1 MKKLLCL
8 MLQLLVLLPLAA
20 VLLPQ
25 AMSAEESGEDVVEF
39 VLHKR
44 MIRDI
49 DYNDQ
54 FEYHEND
61 GLAISEEAGE
71 TADIISQTVPL
82 NGATFAIYDM
92 TDYYH
97 EKKAAENMTPKEFV
111 QQIAETN
118 RNNIRQLI
126 TEERLVQ
133 IGTSVT
139 TGKDTVGGLGDGIAR
154 IKAPKK
160 NQDRDAVYLI
170 FEESIDPEVGLDVDI
185 DQTAIPIAAIL
196 PIYHP
201 TESSEELQEIHI
213 YPKNVGYLRDPYFF
227 KYGRQRGTTEKGKP
241 LEGAVFAL
249 YQMIEGGK
257 YYLDMAPA
265 NDLKN
270 QWIKPADNDPLND
283 KNVSEFI
290 SDKEGLVT
298 TGQRFLPS
306 GTYYFE
312 ELKGVEGY
320 EMDEASK
327 RIEVIIPEFWVDAK
341 GQPQYVVV
349 NGQEMAELESGK
361 VPVSAY
367 ESATPRVYNETV
379 KETTDK
385 PKEPSGPSNPGQ
397 SGKWSVFPQTN
408 EARTLI
414 SLLGILLLLGAVLL
428 IKKERGEK
436 MNKKMIVTGMSV
448 LLLVTAGIGIFG
460 NGKLVKA
467 EEVAQKPSE
476 VTITLHKKGFSSVPE
491 ERPNSGLVSTDFGEE
506 NIPGVDFDLF
516 DVTEVYYD
524 LIRDNPLTPE
534 REDGLNSAEA
544 IEWIQKRHTE
554 SWFLKYRLTSI
565 DKQTTN
571 EAGEAVFSTVQVT
584 EEAPSSRD
592 KVYLFLETYSPAHIS
607 RIASPMVVMMPV
619 MMPDMVDGVWD
630 GSTWKD
636 TYNTDVHL
644 YPKNEIREADKQ
656 MNVEESDLRQVTI
669 INEAGEQETISY
681 IDLERGKTA
690 SYTITAPIPYFIDS
704 VLENGSAVIKNY
716 KITDTPTVGLT
727 YYDQEIEVRAGETIL
742 TKGQDYI
749 VEVVSNGFVVTILTE
764 ENGVAKVDTLGRLA
778 DARGGDLTITYNLKV
793 STELEADDFHNNTA
807 VIEIGRNDEFD
818 YEEGVEPPEKVT
830 TGGRKFEKYDA
841 SSSELLKDARFELWN
856 EDRSEYAIF
865 YKGESP
871 LAVYESGA
879 DRIEWAT
886 SGQATEFVADGNG
899 YFEVQGLDYGTYQM
913 KETMAPEGYVLP
925 TGEAAFTE
933 FIISYGSYNEEI
945 QIVGVENP
953 GPERVPNMK
962 RGSLPATGGNG
973 LLAFLLIGISLM
985 IGAYSWY
992 RKSKMK
998 SEV

>member
-1 MKKLLCL
+1 
-8 MLQLLVLLPLAA
+8 
-20 VLLPQ
+20 
-25 AMSAEESGEDVVEF
+25 
-39 VLHKR
+39 
-44 MIRDI
+44 
-49 DYNDQ
+49 
-54 FEYHEND
+54 
-61 GLAISEEAGE
+61 
-71 TADIISQTVPL
+71 
-82 NGATFAIYDM
+82 
-92 TDYYH
+92 
-97 EKKAAENMTPKEFV
+97 
-111 QQIAETN
+111 
-118 RNNIRQLI
+118 
-126 TEERLVQ
+126 
-133 IGTSVT
+133 
-139 TGKDTVGGLGDGIAR
+139 
-154 IKAPKK
+154 
-160 NQDRDAVYLI
+160 
-170 FEESIDPEVGLDVDI
+170 
-185 DQTAIPIAAIL
+185 
-196 PIYHP
+196 
-201 TESSEELQEIHI
+201 
-213 YPKNVGYLRDPYFF
+213 
-227 KYGRQRGTTEKGKP
+227 
-241 LEGAVFAL
+241 
-249 YQMIEGGK
+249 
-257 YYLDMAPA
+257 
-265 NDLKN
+265 
-270 QWIKPADNDPLND
+270 
-283 KNVSEFI
+283 
-290 SDKEGLVT
+290 
-298 TGQRFLPS
+298 
-306 GTYYFE
+306 
-312 ELKGVEGY
+312 
-320 EMDEASK
+320 
-327 RIEVIIPEFWVDAK
+327 
-341 GQPQYVVV
+341 
-349 NGQEMAELESGK
+349 
-361 VPVSAY
+361 
-367 ESATPRVYNETV
+367 
-379 KETTDK
+379 
-385 PKEPSGPSNPGQ
+385 
-397 SGKWSVFPQTN
+397 
-408 EARTLI
+408 
-414 SLLGILLLLGAVLL
+414 
-428 IKKERGEK
+428 

-491 ERPNSGLVSTDFGEE
+491 ERPNSGLGSTDFGEE

>member
-283 KNVSEFI
+283 KNVSKFI

-962 RGSLPATGGNG
+962 RGSLSATGGNG

>member
-1 MKKLLCL
+1 
-8 MLQLLVLLPLAA
+8 
-20 VLLPQ
+20 
-25 AMSAEESGEDVVEF
+25 
-39 VLHKR
+39 
-44 MIRDI
+44 
-49 DYNDQ
+49 
-54 FEYHEND
+54 
-61 GLAISEEAGE
+61 
-71 TADIISQTVPL
+71 
-82 NGATFAIYDM
+82 
-92 TDYYH
+92 
-97 EKKAAENMTPKEFV
+97 
-111 QQIAETN
+111 
-118 RNNIRQLI
+118 
-126 TEERLVQ
+126 
-133 IGTSVT
+133 
-139 TGKDTVGGLGDGIAR
+139 
-154 IKAPKK
+154 
-160 NQDRDAVYLI
+160 
-170 FEESIDPEVGLDVDI
+170 
-185 DQTAIPIAAIL
+185 
-196 PIYHP
+196 
-201 TESSEELQEIHI
+201 
-213 YPKNVGYLRDPYFF
+213 
-227 KYGRQRGTTEKGKP
+227 
-241 LEGAVFAL
+241 
-249 YQMIEGGK
+249 
-257 YYLDMAPA
+257 
-265 NDLKN
+265 
-270 QWIKPADNDPLND
+270 
-283 KNVSEFI
+283 
-290 SDKEGLVT
+290 
-298 TGQRFLPS
+298 
-306 GTYYFE
+306 
-312 ELKGVEGY
+312 
-320 EMDEASK
+320 
-327 RIEVIIPEFWVDAK
+327 
-341 GQPQYVVV
+341 
-349 NGQEMAELESGK
+349 
-361 VPVSAY
+361 
-367 ESATPRVYNETV
+367 
-379 KETTDK
+379 
-385 PKEPSGPSNPGQ
+385 
-397 SGKWSVFPQTN
+397 
-408 EARTLI
+408 
-414 SLLGILLLLGAVLL
+414 
-428 IKKERGEK
+428 

-491 ERPNSGLVSTDFGEE
+491 ERLNSGLVSTDFGEE

>member
-1 MKKLLCL
+1 
-8 MLQLLVLLPLAA
+8 
-20 VLLPQ
+20 
-25 AMSAEESGEDVVEF
+25 
-39 VLHKR
+39 
-44 MIRDI
+44 
-49 DYNDQ
+49 
-54 FEYHEND
+54 
-61 GLAISEEAGE
+61 
-71 TADIISQTVPL
+71 
-82 NGATFAIYDM
+82 
-92 TDYYH
+92 
-97 EKKAAENMTPKEFV
+97 
-111 QQIAETN
+111 
-118 RNNIRQLI
+118 
-126 TEERLVQ
+126 
-133 IGTSVT
+133 
-139 TGKDTVGGLGDGIAR
+139 
-154 IKAPKK
+154 
-160 NQDRDAVYLI
+160 
-170 FEESIDPEVGLDVDI
+170 
-185 DQTAIPIAAIL
+185 
-196 PIYHP
+196 
-201 TESSEELQEIHI
+201 
-213 YPKNVGYLRDPYFF
+213 
-227 KYGRQRGTTEKGKP
+227 
-241 LEGAVFAL
+241 
-249 YQMIEGGK
+249 
-257 YYLDMAPA
+257 
-265 NDLKN
+265 
-270 QWIKPADNDPLND
+270 
-283 KNVSEFI
+283 
-290 SDKEGLVT
+290 
-298 TGQRFLPS
+298 
-306 GTYYFE
+306 
-312 ELKGVEGY
+312 
-320 EMDEASK
+320 
-327 RIEVIIPEFWVDAK
+327 
-341 GQPQYVVV
+341 
-349 NGQEMAELESGK
+349 
-361 VPVSAY
+361 
-367 ESATPRVYNETV
+367 
-379 KETTDK
+379 
-385 PKEPSGPSNPGQ
+385 
-397 SGKWSVFPQTN
+397 
-408 EARTLI
+408 
-414 SLLGILLLLGAVLL
+414 
-428 IKKERGEK
+428 
-436 MNKKMIVTGMSV
+436 MIVTGMSV

-913 KETMAPEGYVLP
+913 KETMAPE
-925 TGEAAFTE
+925 
-933 FIISYGSYNEEI
+933 
-945 QIVGVENP
+945 
-953 GPERVPNMK
+953 RVPNMK

>member
-1 MKKLLCL
+1 
-8 MLQLLVLLPLAA
+8 
-20 VLLPQ
+20 
-25 AMSAEESGEDVVEF
+25 
-39 VLHKR
+39 
-44 MIRDI
+44 
-49 DYNDQ
+49 
-54 FEYHEND
+54 
-61 GLAISEEAGE
+61 
-71 TADIISQTVPL
+71 
-82 NGATFAIYDM
+82 
-92 TDYYH
+92 
-97 EKKAAENMTPKEFV
+97 
-111 QQIAETN
+111 
-118 RNNIRQLI
+118 
-126 TEERLVQ
+126 
-133 IGTSVT
+133 
-139 TGKDTVGGLGDGIAR
+139 
-154 IKAPKK
+154 
-160 NQDRDAVYLI
+160 
-170 FEESIDPEVGLDVDI
+170 
-185 DQTAIPIAAIL
+185 
-196 PIYHP
+196 
-201 TESSEELQEIHI
+201 
-213 YPKNVGYLRDPYFF
+213 
-227 KYGRQRGTTEKGKP
+227 
-241 LEGAVFAL
+241 
-249 YQMIEGGK
+249 
-257 YYLDMAPA
+257 
-265 NDLKN
+265 
-270 QWIKPADNDPLND
+270 
-283 KNVSEFI
+283 
-290 SDKEGLVT
+290 
-298 TGQRFLPS
+298 
-306 GTYYFE
+306 
-312 ELKGVEGY
+312 
-320 EMDEASK
+320 
-327 RIEVIIPEFWVDAK
+327 
-341 GQPQYVVV
+341 
-349 NGQEMAELESGK
+349 
-361 VPVSAY
+361 
-367 ESATPRVYNETV
+367 
-379 KETTDK
+379 
-385 PKEPSGPSNPGQ
+385 
-397 SGKWSVFPQTN
+397 
-408 EARTLI
+408 
-414 SLLGILLLLGAVLL
+414 
-428 IKKERGEK
+428 
-436 MNKKMIVTGMSV
+436 MIVTGMSV

-491 ERPNSGLVSTDFGEE
+491 ERLNSGLVSTDFGEE

>member
-1 MKKLLCL
+1 
-8 MLQLLVLLPLAA
+8 
-20 VLLPQ
+20 
-25 AMSAEESGEDVVEF
+25 
-39 VLHKR
+39 
-44 MIRDI
+44 
-49 DYNDQ
+49 
-54 FEYHEND
+54 
-61 GLAISEEAGE
+61 
-71 TADIISQTVPL
+71 
-82 NGATFAIYDM
+82 
-92 TDYYH
+92 
-97 EKKAAENMTPKEFV
+97 
-111 QQIAETN
+111 
-118 RNNIRQLI
+118 
-126 TEERLVQ
+126 
-133 IGTSVT
+133 
-139 TGKDTVGGLGDGIAR
+139 
-154 IKAPKK
+154 
-160 NQDRDAVYLI
+160 
-170 FEESIDPEVGLDVDI
+170 
-185 DQTAIPIAAIL
+185 
-196 PIYHP
+196 
-201 TESSEELQEIHI
+201 
-213 YPKNVGYLRDPYFF
+213 
-227 KYGRQRGTTEKGKP
+227 
-241 LEGAVFAL
+241 
-249 YQMIEGGK
+249 
-257 YYLDMAPA
+257 
-265 NDLKN
+265 
-270 QWIKPADNDPLND
+270 
-283 KNVSEFI
+283 
-290 SDKEGLVT
+290 
-298 TGQRFLPS
+298 
-306 GTYYFE
+306 
-312 ELKGVEGY
+312 
-320 EMDEASK
+320 
-327 RIEVIIPEFWVDAK
+327 
-341 GQPQYVVV
+341 
-349 NGQEMAELESGK
+349 
-361 VPVSAY
+361 
-367 ESATPRVYNETV
+367 
-379 KETTDK
+379 
-385 PKEPSGPSNPGQ
+385 
-397 SGKWSVFPQTN
+397 
-408 EARTLI
+408 
-414 SLLGILLLLGAVLL
+414 
-428 IKKERGEK
+428 
-436 MNKKMIVTGMSV
+436 MIVTGMSV

-491 ERPNSGLVSTDFGEE
+491 ERPNSGFVSTDFGEE

-749 VEVVSNGFVVTILTE
+749 VEVVNNGFVVTILTE

>member
-1 MKKLLCL
+1 
-8 MLQLLVLLPLAA
+8 
-20 VLLPQ
+20 
-25 AMSAEESGEDVVEF
+25 
-39 VLHKR
+39 
-44 MIRDI
+44 
-49 DYNDQ
+49 
-54 FEYHEND
+54 
-61 GLAISEEAGE
+61 
-71 TADIISQTVPL
+71 
-82 NGATFAIYDM
+82 
-92 TDYYH
+92 
-97 EKKAAENMTPKEFV
+97 
-111 QQIAETN
+111 
-118 RNNIRQLI
+118 
-126 TEERLVQ
+126 
-133 IGTSVT
+133 
-139 TGKDTVGGLGDGIAR
+139 
-154 IKAPKK
+154 
-160 NQDRDAVYLI
+160 
-170 FEESIDPEVGLDVDI
+170 
-185 DQTAIPIAAIL
+185 
-196 PIYHP
+196 
-201 TESSEELQEIHI
+201 
-213 YPKNVGYLRDPYFF
+213 
-227 KYGRQRGTTEKGKP
+227 
-241 LEGAVFAL
+241 
-249 YQMIEGGK
+249 
-257 YYLDMAPA
+257 
-265 NDLKN
+265 
-270 QWIKPADNDPLND
+270 
-283 KNVSEFI
+283 
-290 SDKEGLVT
+290 
-298 TGQRFLPS
+298 
-306 GTYYFE
+306 
-312 ELKGVEGY
+312 
-320 EMDEASK
+320 
-327 RIEVIIPEFWVDAK
+327 
-341 GQPQYVVV
+341 
-349 NGQEMAELESGK
+349 
-361 VPVSAY
+361 
-367 ESATPRVYNETV
+367 
-379 KETTDK
+379 
-385 PKEPSGPSNPGQ
+385 
-397 SGKWSVFPQTN
+397 
-408 EARTLI
+408 
-414 SLLGILLLLGAVLL
+414 
-428 IKKERGEK
+428 
-436 MNKKMIVTGMSV
+436 MIVTGMSV

-476 VTITLHKKGFSSVPE
+476 VTITLHKKDFSSVPE

>member
-196 PIYHP
+196 SIYHP
-201 TESSEELQEIHI
+201 TESTEELQEIHI

-249 YQMIEGGK
+249 YQMIEGEK

-283 KNVSEFI
+283 KNVSKFI

-436 MNKKMIVTGMSV
+436 
-448 LLLVTAGIGIFG
+448 
-460 NGKLVKA
+460 
-467 EEVAQKPSE
+467 
-476 VTITLHKKGFSSVPE
+476 
-491 ERPNSGLVSTDFGEE
+491 
-506 NIPGVDFDLF
+506 
-516 DVTEVYYD
+516 
-524 LIRDNPLTPE
+524 
-534 REDGLNSAEA
+534 
-544 IEWIQKRHTE
+544 
-554 SWFLKYRLTSI
+554 
-565 DKQTTN
+565 N
-571 EAGEAVFSTVQVT
+571 E
-584 EEAPSSRD
+584 
-592 KVYLFLETYSPAHIS
+592 
-607 RIASPMVVMMPV
+607 
-619 MMPDMVDGVWD
+619 
-630 GSTWKD
+630 
-636 TYNTDVHL
+636 
-644 YPKNEIREADKQ
+644 
-656 MNVEESDLRQVTI
+656 
-669 INEAGEQETISY
+669 
-681 IDLERGKTA
+681 
-690 SYTITAPIPYFIDS
+690 
-704 VLENGSAVIKNY
+704 
-716 KITDTPTVGLT
+716 
-727 YYDQEIEVRAGETIL
+727 
-742 TKGQDYI
+742 
-749 VEVVSNGFVVTILTE
+749 
-764 ENGVAKVDTLGRLA
+764 
-778 DARGGDLTITYNLKV
+778 
-793 STELEADDFHNNTA
+793 
-807 VIEIGRNDEFD
+807 
-818 YEEGVEPPEKVT
+818 
-830 TGGRKFEKYDA
+830 
-841 SSSELLKDARFELWN
+841 
-856 EDRSEYAIF
+856 
-865 YKGESP
+865 
-871 LAVYESGA
+871 
-879 DRIEWAT
+879 
-886 SGQATEFVADGNG
+886 
-899 YFEVQGLDYGTYQM
+899 
-913 KETMAPEGYVLP
+913 
-925 TGEAAFTE
+925 
-933 FIISYGSYNEEI
+933 
-945 QIVGVENP
+945 
-953 GPERVPNMK
+953 
-962 RGSLPATGGNG
+962 
-973 LLAFLLIGISLM
+973 
-985 IGAYSWY
+985 
-992 RKSKMK
+992 
-998 SEV
+998 

>member
-1 MKKLLCL
+1 
-8 MLQLLVLLPLAA
+8 
-20 VLLPQ
+20 
-25 AMSAEESGEDVVEF
+25 
-39 VLHKR
+39 
-44 MIRDI
+44 
-49 DYNDQ
+49 
-54 FEYHEND
+54 
-61 GLAISEEAGE
+61 
-71 TADIISQTVPL
+71 
-82 NGATFAIYDM
+82 
-92 TDYYH
+92 
-97 EKKAAENMTPKEFV
+97 
-111 QQIAETN
+111 
-118 RNNIRQLI
+118 
-126 TEERLVQ
+126 
-133 IGTSVT
+133 
-139 TGKDTVGGLGDGIAR
+139 
-154 IKAPKK
+154 
-160 NQDRDAVYLI
+160 
-170 FEESIDPEVGLDVDI
+170 
-185 DQTAIPIAAIL
+185 
-196 PIYHP
+196 
-201 TESSEELQEIHI
+201 
-213 YPKNVGYLRDPYFF
+213 
-227 KYGRQRGTTEKGKP
+227 
-241 LEGAVFAL
+241 
-249 YQMIEGGK
+249 
-257 YYLDMAPA
+257 
-265 NDLKN
+265 
-270 QWIKPADNDPLND
+270 
-283 KNVSEFI
+283 
-290 SDKEGLVT
+290 
-298 TGQRFLPS
+298 
-306 GTYYFE
+306 
-312 ELKGVEGY
+312 
-320 EMDEASK
+320 
-327 RIEVIIPEFWVDAK
+327 
-341 GQPQYVVV
+341 
-349 NGQEMAELESGK
+349 
-361 VPVSAY
+361 
-367 ESATPRVYNETV
+367 
-379 KETTDK
+379 
-385 PKEPSGPSNPGQ
+385 
-397 SGKWSVFPQTN
+397 
-408 EARTLI
+408 
-414 SLLGILLLLGAVLL
+414 
-428 IKKERGEK
+428 

-491 ERPNSGLVSTDFGEE
+491 ERSNSGLVSTDFGEE

>member
-1 MKKLLCL
+1 
-8 MLQLLVLLPLAA
+8 
-20 VLLPQ
+20 
-25 AMSAEESGEDVVEF
+25 
-39 VLHKR
+39 
-44 MIRDI
+44 
-49 DYNDQ
+49 
-54 FEYHEND
+54 
-61 GLAISEEAGE
+61 
-71 TADIISQTVPL
+71 
-82 NGATFAIYDM
+82 
-92 TDYYH
+92 
-97 EKKAAENMTPKEFV
+97 
-111 QQIAETN
+111 
-118 RNNIRQLI
+118 
-126 TEERLVQ
+126 
-133 IGTSVT
+133 
-139 TGKDTVGGLGDGIAR
+139 
-154 IKAPKK
+154 
-160 NQDRDAVYLI
+160 
-170 FEESIDPEVGLDVDI
+170 
-185 DQTAIPIAAIL
+185 
-196 PIYHP
+196 
-201 TESSEELQEIHI
+201 
-213 YPKNVGYLRDPYFF
+213 
-227 KYGRQRGTTEKGKP
+227 
-241 LEGAVFAL
+241 
-249 YQMIEGGK
+249 
-257 YYLDMAPA
+257 
-265 NDLKN
+265 
-270 QWIKPADNDPLND
+270 
-283 KNVSEFI
+283 
-290 SDKEGLVT
+290 
-298 TGQRFLPS
+298 
-306 GTYYFE
+306 
-312 ELKGVEGY
+312 
-320 EMDEASK
+320 
-327 RIEVIIPEFWVDAK
+327 
-341 GQPQYVVV
+341 
-349 NGQEMAELESGK
+349 
-361 VPVSAY
+361 
-367 ESATPRVYNETV
+367 
-379 KETTDK
+379 
-385 PKEPSGPSNPGQ
+385 
-397 SGKWSVFPQTN
+397 
-408 EARTLI
+408 
-414 SLLGILLLLGAVLL
+414 
-428 IKKERGEK
+428 
-436 MNKKMIVTGMSV
+436 MIVTGMSV

-491 ERPNSGLVSTDFGEE
+491 ERPNSGLGSTDFGEE